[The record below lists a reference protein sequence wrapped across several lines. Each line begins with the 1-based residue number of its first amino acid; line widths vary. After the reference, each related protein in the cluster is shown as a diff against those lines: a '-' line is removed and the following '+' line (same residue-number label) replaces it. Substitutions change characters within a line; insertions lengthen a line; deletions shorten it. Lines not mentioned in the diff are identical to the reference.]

1 MSINDLI
8 ATSSVHAFNQ
18 GVSSGR
24 SMERERVLRICEEI
38 SFPYES
44 DFANE
49 QGDAVF
55 IADLISYLKD
65 KDYE

>member
-8 ATSSVHAFNQ
+8 ATSSVQAFNQ
-18 GVSSGR
+18 GVSTGR
-24 SMERERVLRICEEI
+24 KLERERIERICNEI
-38 SFPYES
+38 GLPYDT
-44 DFANE
+44 DFRNDV
-49 QGDAVF
+49 GDVVF

>member
-8 ATSSVHAFNQ
+8 ATSSVHAFNN

-24 SMERERVLRICEEI
+24 KLERERIVRIMNEI

-49 QGDAVF
+49 LGDAVF
-55 IADLISYLKD
+55 VSDLISYMND
-65 KDYE
+65 KDYQ